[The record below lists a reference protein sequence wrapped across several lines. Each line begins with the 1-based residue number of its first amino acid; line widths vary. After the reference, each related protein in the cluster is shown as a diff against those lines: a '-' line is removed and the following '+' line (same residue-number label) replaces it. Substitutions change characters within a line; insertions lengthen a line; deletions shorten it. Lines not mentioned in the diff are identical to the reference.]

1 MSDLDAED
9 RRVQRTRAALLGAF
23 VHLVL
28 DRRYDQITVA
38 DIVERA
44 GVGRST
50 FYEHYENKD
59 ELLKAGLMGPF
70 AVLADMVAG
79 ASDPAPLRETIE
91 HFWENRRVGN
101 VLFSGPTRQLVTRTL
116 AAAIEQRLTAAR
128 GSRREASGLP
138 VDLVS
143 AYLAAAQVGL
153 LAEWLSGHSSCPA
166 DVVATALQRLAV
178 GAMQSQLAAST
189 TPRPQTG

>member
-1 MSDLDAED
+1 MSDVDAED
-9 RRVQRTRAALLGAF
+9 RRVQRTRAALVGAF

-70 AVLADMVAG
+70 AVLADMVVG
-79 ASDPAPLRETIE
+79 ASDPARLRETIE

-101 VLFSGPTRQLVTRTL
+101 VLFAGPTRQLLTRTL
-116 AAAIEQRLTAAR
+116 AAAIEQRLAATR
-128 GSRREASGLP
+128 PGRAQESGLP
-138 VDLVS
+138 ASLTS
-143 AYLAAAQVGL
+143 AYLAAGQIGL
-153 LAEWLSGHSSCPA
+153 LAEWLSGHTSCPA
-166 DVVATALQRLAV
+166 DVVAKALERLAV
-178 GAMQSQLAAST
+178 GALPSQPAAGQSPFG
-189 TPRPQTG
+189 PR

>member
-70 AVLADMVAG
+70 AVLADMVVG
-79 ASDPAPLRETIE
+79 AADPAQVLGTIE

-101 VLFSGPTRQLVTRTL
+101 VLFAGPTRQLVTRTL
-116 AAAIEQRLTAAR
+116 AATIEARLTA
-128 GSRREASGLP
+128 RRVGRSEPAGLP
-138 VDLVS
+138 ANLAS
-143 AYLAAAQVGL
+143 AYLASAQIGL
-153 LAEWLSGHSSCPA
+153 LAEWLSGHTSCPA
-166 DVVATALQRLAV
+166 EIVATALQRLAA
-178 GAMQSQLAAST
+178 GALQSQPAA
-189 TPRPQTG
+189 